1 MKEQLDQFKAGM
13 RVLAA
18 FVDNYSFS
26 LVLPE
31 NMAQISLSCNCPAL
45 TIYADWA
52 PNEDGR
58 QRVLSVVG
66 ESLGRDGW
74 TRKAERYSSIFN
86 WHKKLDGVSITING
100 AQKMPEEGETPVY
113 PNEFP
118 IMLANSAPIEV
129 EDEVVF

>member
-1 MKEQLDQFKAGM
+1 MKEQLDQFKQGM

-26 LVLPE
+26 LILPE
-31 NMAQISLSCNCPAL
+31 NMAQISLSGDCPAL
-45 TIYADWA
+45 TIYANWA

-74 TRKAERYSSIFN
+74 TRKAERYAGTFN
-86 WHKKLDGVSITING
+86 WHKTLDGVSITING

-118 IMLANSAPIEV
+118 IMIADASPVELEPIME
-129 EDEVVF
+129 F